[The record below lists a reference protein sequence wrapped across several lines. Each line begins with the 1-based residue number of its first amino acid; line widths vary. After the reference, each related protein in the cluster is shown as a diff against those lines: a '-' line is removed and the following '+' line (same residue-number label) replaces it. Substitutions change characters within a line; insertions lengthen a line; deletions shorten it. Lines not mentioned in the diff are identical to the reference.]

1 MRLLRRASV
10 LLVILALVELTLRVT
25 NIPSYLLPLP
35 SSIVTWL
42 TDNSK
47 IWSRDF
53 ASTAVEAISG
63 LAIAA
68 VSCMSLFRLGGGSAK
83 FVGGV
88 VRASTALQTVPVL
101 ALAPLLALWFGNAYG
116 SKIAASALI
125 AGPVIFSAVFRSA
138 NEMPDDERAF
148 AKRVFYENGSYVS
161 KFLIPHALPTLFAS
175 LKIASP
181 LAVIGAIVGEFVGA
195 SSGLGFRIL
204 SGSYYLRTAEMLS
217 GVILAVVLGLIL
229 TGAVGF
235 VEGRLLGWA
244 NKRTY

>member
-1 MRLLRRASV
+1 MRLLKRWSIV
-10 LLVILALVELTLRVT
+10 LVILALVELALHAAH
-25 NIPSYLLPLP
+25 IPSYLLPLP
-35 SSIVTWL
+35 SSILAWL
-42 TDNSK
+42 IDNSPV
-47 IWSRDF
+47 WLRDLG
-53 ASTAVEAISG
+53 STAFEAISG

-68 VSCMSLFRLGGGSAK
+68 VSCMSLFRVGGGSAK

-138 NEMPDDERAF
+138 NEMPEDERAF
-148 AKRVFYENGSYVS
+148 AKRVFYENGSYVH
-161 KFLIPHALPTLFAS
+161 KFLIPHALPSLFAS
-175 LKIASP
+175 LKVASP

-217 GVILAVVLGLIL
+217 GVVLAIVLGLML
-229 TGAVGF
+229 TGAVS
-235 VEGRLLGWA
+235 VAERRLASWA